1 MLGRSGAFWLKL
13 VLALSLALNLVVAGT
28 IVGALLHRGDIVRS
42 MPLDPGRGT
51 FAMIAML
58 PPERRDALREALGG
72 RPGPSP
78 ADLAAGW
85 ADLRAV
91 LLEPE
96 ITAATLQAQMSDI
109 RRLQNEAGERLDAAL
124 AAELAAMSPAER
136 SEYVARLERLRPGDR
151 RFDDRHH
158 GEGHRGPHDDRTKP
172 DAD

>member
-1 MLGRSGAFWLKL
+1 MLGRSGALWLKL
-13 VLALSLALNLVVAGT
+13 LLALSLSLNLVVAGT

-58 PPERRDALREALGG
+58 PPERRGDLRKALGG
-72 RPGPSP
+72 RPSPSP

-96 ITAATLQAQMSDI
+96 ITADTLRVQLAHI
-109 RRLQNEAGERLDAAL
+109 RQLQSEAGARLDAAL
-124 AAELAAMSPAER
+124 ATELGAMSQAER
-136 SEYVARLERLRPGDR
+136 GDYVARLERLRPGDR
-151 RFDDRHH
+151 RFDDKRHGDGRH
-158 GEGHRGPHDDRTKP
+158 GAHGDRGKA
-172 DAD
+172 DAR